1 MMFAIIILALSL
13 LTGIDGS
20 CTTPWGVSYN
30 CATGKIDGQGI
41 GPAKYVMAKTAEEHV
56 ETAAARAR
64 GCTTPWGTS
73 YDCAT
78 GKLEGTAN
86 GYVMAKTAEEHV
98 ETAAARARSCMTPW
112 GESYNCATGKVDGQ
126 GRGPSHYVMAKTAEE
141 HAMPSPSGTGETV
154 FVIHL
159 PRQQWLVVLA
169 LIAIVAT
176 LSTIC
181 YICAK
186 QRRGGNRFKAVPIY
200 ATEDEV
206 NLV

>member
-20 CTTPWGVSYN
+20 CTTPSGTRYN
-30 CATGKIDGQGI
+30 CATGQVEGYGKNH
-41 GPAKYVMAKTAEEHV
+41 YVMAKTAEEHV

-78 GKLEGTAN
+78 GMASLD
-86 GYVMAKTAEEHV
+86 GY
-98 ETAAARARSCMTPW
+98 
-112 GESYNCATGKVDGQ
+112 GKN
-126 GRGPSHYVMAKTAEE
+126 HYVMAKTAEE